1 MNDPVDLVRQIA
13 PPVEARPDLLE
24 RVRSDL
30 MTTITKG
37 VEEETERP
45 LRRRRRWAIPIAA
58 VAVSATAAAGW
69 AVMQDSSSSTTT
81 IRCPE
86 NTIID
91 AVTGNPVADCSDTW
105 TGIHGSEPVPSMVA
119 YDDGRGGVHVLLG
132 SEAVP
137 DGYVALPGGSY
148 QDTTLI
154 ELKDA
159 LNDVG
164 TGLSAR
170 CVDEKTARD
179 ITRRELDRLGLTD
192 WTIQVDSASRD
203 GSTTCVEFLDLKR
216 NQQQVQLMAGR
227 DTSREAHPHA
237 AFAAALHDRL
247 KSECVG
253 LDRAADLTRSL
264 GAATNIV
271 VNGNHIVITEEAGL
285 VIHTIEDSS
294 SGCTRANVTVGGSV
308 KVTLRGP
315 TT

>member
-1 MNDPVDLVRQIA
+1 MNDPFDLVRQIA

-30 MTTITKG
+30 MTTITTGAK
-37 VEEETERP
+37 EETERP
-45 LRRRRRWAIPIAA
+45 RRRRRRWAIPIAA
-58 VAVSATAAAGW
+58 VAVFATAAAGS
-69 AVMQDSSSSTTT
+69 AVLQDSSSSTT

-86 NTIID
+86 NTGID
-91 AVTGNPVADCSDTW
+91 AVTGNPVADCAAAW
-105 TGIHGSEPVPSMVA
+105 TEIHGSEPPPPMVA

-148 QDTTLI
+148 QDTSMI

-159 LNDVG
+159 LDDVA
-164 TGLSAR
+164 TGLSFR

-192 WTIQVDSASRD
+192 WTIQVDRASRG
-203 GSTTCVEFLDLKR
+203 GSTTCIDGHYFEP
-216 NQQQVQLMAGR
+216 NQQLVVLIAG
-227 DTSREAHPHA
+227 EAFSTGPDPYA

-247 KSECVG
+247 KSECMG

-264 GAATNIV
+264 GAAANIV
-271 VNGNHIVITEEAGL
+271 VDGRHIVLTEEAGVL
-285 VIHTIEDSS
+285 NIHTIEDSS
-294 SGCTRANVTVGGSV
+294 SGCTRANVTVGGAVDVS
-308 KVTLRGP
+308 LRGP

>member
-1 MNDPVDLVRQIA
+1 
-13 PPVEARPDLLE
+13 
-24 RVRSDL
+24 

-45 LRRRRRWAIPIAA
+45 RRRRRRWAIPIAA
-58 VAVSATAAAGW
+58 VAVFATATSGW
-69 AVMQDSSSSTTT
+69 AILQEQDSSSSTT

-86 NTIID
+86 NTGID
-91 AVTGNPVADCSDTW
+91 AVSGNPVADCADAW
-105 TGIHGSEPVPSMVA
+105 TGIHGSEPVPPMVA

-137 DGYVALPGGSY
+137 DGYIALPGGSY

-159 LNDVG
+159 LNDVA

-192 WTIQVDSASRD
+192 WTIQVDSASRG

-216 NQQQVQLMAGR
+216 NQQQVQLMTGR
-227 DTSREAHPHA
+227 NTTKGADPFAP
-237 AFAAALHDRL
+237 FAAALHDRL

-253 LDRAADLTRSL
+253 LDRAAELTRSL
-264 GAATNIV
+264 AAAANIV
-271 VNGNHIVITEEAGL
+271 VDGNHIPLTEEAGL
-285 VIHTIEDSS
+285 DIHTIEDSS

-308 KVTLRGP
+308 QVSLRGP